1 MEKVETLLK
10 EQQLKVS
17 CIAILFESAWCLIC
31 LTGF

>member
-17 CIAILFESAWCLIC
+17 CFAISFEGLCLID
-31 LTGF
+31 LLVF